1 MKNKDKLEKI
11 YFSNKSN
18 FADIFNYYLFKGK
31 KVIKEENLIDKDKEL
46 IRNDIKLSKMERDL
60 LSKATIKYDN
70 ETKKTYIILGI
81 ENQSKID
88 YKMVIRVM
96 GYDYFTYN
104 DQIED
109 IENSSKNGKIKVG
122 KGFGKST
129 KLIPVITLVIYY
141 GTKKWDGAKDLYSL
155 LDIDNED
162 LKKYIPNY
170 FINLIEPYNMT
181 DDDINKLNYNN
192 QAVFELIKYSNDKDK
207 MYELYHTKYGRL
219 DRIPGRLI
227 NEVTK
232 AGLKIDE
239 SEGEID
245 MCKAIDD
252 MRKESEAIG
261 ETRGISIGKAEGK
274 AETLNENIV
283 TMHKNGFDAE
293 TIARALSLDLCFV
306 RKVLNIEVA
315 WYV

>member
-1 MKNKDKLEKI
+1 
-11 YFSNKSN
+11 
-18 FADIFNYYLFKGK
+18 
-31 KVIKEENLIDKDKEL
+31 
-46 IRNDIKLSKMERDL
+46 MERDL

-109 IENSSKNGKIKVG
+109 IENSTKNGKIKVG
-122 KGFGKST
+122 KGFGKKT

-155 LDIDNED
+155 LDINNEE

-207 MYELYHTKYGRL
+207 MYELYHTKYSRL
-219 DRIPGRLI
+219 DHIPGRLI

-232 AGLKIDE
+232 AGLKIEE

-252 MRKESEAIG
+252 MRKESKAE
-261 ETRGISIGKAEGK
+261 GISIGKAEGISIGEDNK
-274 AETLNENIV
+274 LKENIK
-283 TMHKNGFDAE
+283 TMHKNGADE
-293 TIARALSLDLCFV
+293 SLISKLLGLDISFV
-306 RKVLNIEVA
+306 RKVLTE
-315 WYV
+315 

>member
-109 IENSSKNGKIKVG
+109 IENSTKNGKIKVG
-122 KGFGKST
+122 KGFSKKA

-155 LDIDNED
+155 LDINNEE

-207 MYELYHTKYGRL
+207 MYELYHTK
-219 DRIPGRLI
+219 
-227 NEVTK
+227 
-232 AGLKIDE
+232 
-239 SEGEID
+239 
-245 MCKAIDD
+245 
-252 MRKESEAIG
+252 
-261 ETRGISIGKAEGK
+261 
-274 AETLNENIV
+274 
-283 TMHKNGFDAE
+283 
-293 TIARALSLDLCFV
+293 
-306 RKVLNIEVA
+306 
-315 WYV
+315 